1 MREDTKKAILPP
13 ADASRSEYCRDTRM
27 NWAMAGIA
35 ILAFEIFIA
44 IYVKGGFIRYYL
56 GDVLAAA
63 MLYAFGRAAFRLPPK
78 ALALA
83 IFVLSLVIET
93 AQYFK
98 VLEILGIQNSLL
110 RIIFGGTFDWTD
122 IICYAI
128 GCVLAYASENLI
140 GNEHAIYSKIRIFRR
155 KRLPKNFNEILRN
168 GNEKKIKEVFQIR
181 DINATDKDGNTILHM
196 LHADKNIKKKDP
208 NSPYA
213 YMGANLIEWI
223 IMQGGDINAKNK
235 KGETPLRNFM
245 WYVYKNLKPHQKL
258 IIIAHPGYYFYKY
271 AKEMNEVLNTDFSV
285 MCNYI
290 YYMLPRVSK
299 YVINPE
305 QKLMFG
311 LYHMQLETSGDL
323 DKMTPFIIYNTIPK
337 SPDEET
343 DVWRRFGKKLKYL
356 YVPEYPTDMEK
367 YDPQEYSKFTYDFWM
382 KFLRQKDSVQ
392 YKMISAAENLYW
404 RWDDDGEYGRW
415 NLWDNEYTDKAAVEV
430 KKYFKLGY
438 RLDELNDDAL
448 DKMFYDLRKSWSAE
462 DVGKFRYLFV
472 LWLLKNPEPFFEDEI

>member
-155 KRLPKNFNEILRN
+155 KRLPKNFNEILQS
-168 GNEKKIKEVFQIR
+168 GDDDKIKAVFEIY

-196 LHADKNIKKKDP
+196 LHADKDIKKKDP

-213 YMGANLIEWI
+213 YAGANLIEWI
-223 IMQGGDINAKNK
+223 IMQSGDINAKNK

-245 WYVYKNLKPHQKL
+245 WYVYKNLQPHQKL
-258 IIIAHPGYYFYKY
+258 IIVGKQDYTSWEYMKQAG
-271 AKEMNEVLNTDFSV
+271 EVVNIDFGI
-285 MCNYI
+285 MYNYI
-290 YYMLPRVSK
+290 YNLLPEKS
-299 YVINPE
+299 
-305 QKLMFG
+305 Q
-311 LYHMQLETSGDL
+311 
-323 DKMTPFIIYNTIPK
+323 IYI
-337 SPDEET
+337 
-343 DVWRRFGKKLKYL
+343 WRRFGKKLEYL

-392 YKMISAAENLYW
+392 YKMIHAVTNLYW
-404 RWDDDGEYGRW
+404 HWDYNGEYGSWILWDDD
-415 NLWDNEYTDKAAVEV
+415 YTDEAAVEI
-430 KKYFKLGY
+430 KKYFKLGD

-448 DKMFYDLRKSWSAE
+448 DEMFYDLRKSWHAE
-462 DVGKFRYLFV
+462 DVGKLRYLFV
-472 LWLLKNPEPFFEDEI
+472 LWLLKNPEPFLEDEI

>member
-1 MREDTKKAILPP
+1 MQDKILSELKTSECDYGDAAAKLVILAIPIYIVAGSNSGFEGIMAAIL
-13 ADASRSEYCRDTRM
+13 
-27 NWAMAGIA
+27 
-35 ILAFEIFIA
+35 F
-44 IYVKGGFIRYYL
+44 
-56 GDVLAAA
+56 
-63 MLYAFGRAAFRLPPK
+63 YAFMRAVISIISCHLSPK

-83 IFVLSLVIET
+83 IFALFLVIET

-98 VLEILGIQNSLL
+98 VLEILGVQNSIL

-128 GCVLAYASENLI
+128 GCVLAYVSESI
-140 GNEHAIYSKIRIFRR
+140 IYDKARIWKR

-168 GNEKKIKEVFQIR
+168 GNEKKIKEVFQTR

-208 NSPYA
+208 NSPYV

-258 IIIAHPGYYFYKY
+258 IIIAHPGSYFYKY
-271 AKEMNEVLNTDFSV
+271 AKEMNEVLNTDFGV

-299 YVINPE
+299 YIINPE

-343 DVWRRFGKKLKYL
+343 DVWRRFGKRLEYL

-392 YKMISAAENLYW
+392 YKMIHAATNLYW
-404 RWDDDGEYGRW
+404 YWDYNGEYGSWILWDDD
-415 NLWDNEYTDKAAVEV
+415 YTDKTAAEI
-430 KKYFKLGY
+430 KKYFKLGN

-448 DKMFYDLRKSWSAE
+448 DKMFYDLRKSWHAE
-462 DVGKFRYLFV
+462 DVGKLRYLFV

>member
-83 IFVLSLVIET
+83 VFVLSLVIET

-122 IICYAI
+122 IACYAI
-128 GCVLAYASENLI
+128 GCALAYASESI
-140 GNEHAIYSKIRIFRR
+140 IYDKARLWRR
-155 KRLPKNFNEILRN
+155 KRLPKNFNEILQS
-168 GNEKKIKEVFQIR
+168 GDEEKIKAVFQAL

-196 LHADKNIKKKDP
+196 LHADKDIKKKDP
-208 NSPYA
+208 NSPYV

-245 WYVYKNLKPHQKL
+245 WYVYKNLQPYQKL
-258 IIIAHPGYYFYKY
+258 IIVGNQGYASSVYV
-271 AKEMNEVLNTDFSV
+271 EQVNEVVNIDFGI
-285 MCNYI
+285 MYNYI
-290 YYMLPRVSK
+290 YNLLPKKS
-299 YVINPE
+299 
-305 QKLMFG
+305 Q
-311 LYHMQLETSGDL
+311 
-323 DKMTPFIIYNTIPK
+323 IYI
-337 SPDEET
+337 
-343 DVWRRFGKKLKYL
+343 WRRFGKKLEYL

-392 YKMISAAENLYW
+392 YKMIHAVTNLYW
-404 RWDDDGEYGRW
+404 HWDYNGEYGSWILWDDD
-415 NLWDNEYTDKAAVEV
+415 YTDEAAVEI
-430 KKYFKLGY
+430 KKYFKLGN
-438 RLDELNDDAL
+438 RLDELNDDVL
-448 DKMFYDLRKSWSAE
+448 DKMFYDLRKSWRAE
-462 DVGKFRYLFV
+462 DVGKLRYLFV
-472 LWLLKNPEPFFEDEI
+472 LWLLKNPEPFLEDEI

>member
-1 MREDTKKAILPP
+1 
-13 ADASRSEYCRDTRM
+13 M
-27 NWAMAGIA
+27 NWAMMGIA

-44 IYVKGGFIRYYL
+44 IYVKSGFIRYYL

-78 ALALA
+78 ILALA
-83 IFVLSLVIET
+83 VFALSLFIET
-93 AQYFK
+93 SQYFK
-98 VLEILGIQNSLL
+98 VLEILGVQNSVL

-208 NSPYA
+208 DSPYA

-258 IIIAHPGYYFYKY
+258 IIIAHPGSYFYKY
-271 AKEMNEVLNTDFSV
+271 AKEMNEVLNTDFGV

-343 DVWRRFGKKLKYL
+343 DVWRRFGKKLEYL

-392 YKMISAAENLYW
+392 YKMIHAATNLYW
-404 RWDDDGEYGRW
+404 YWDYNGEYGSWILWDDD
-415 NLWDNEYTDKAAVEV
+415 YTDKTAAEI
-430 KKYFKLGY
+430 KKYFKLGN

-448 DKMFYDLRKSWSAE
+448 DKMFYDLRKSWHAE
-462 DVGKFRYLFV
+462 DVGKLRYLFV

>member
-1 MREDTKKAILPP
+1 MREDTKKAILSPT
-13 ADASRSEYCRDTRM
+13 DASRSEYCWDARM
-27 NWAMAGIA
+27 NWAMTGIA

-44 IYVKGGFIRYYL
+44 IYAKDGFIRYYL
-56 GDVLAAA
+56 GDVLAVA

-78 ALALA
+78 ILALA
-83 IFVLSLVIET
+83 VFNLSLVIEI

-98 VLEILGIQNSLL
+98 VLEILGVQNYALW
-110 RIIFGGTFDWTD
+110 IVFGGTFDWTD

-128 GCVLAYASENLI
+128 GCVLAYVSENFI
-140 GNEHAIYSKIRIFRR
+140 GSEHAIYNEIRIFRR
-155 KRLPKNFNEILRN
+155 KRLPKNFNEILQS
-168 GNEKKIKEVFQIR
+168 GDDEKIKAVFEIY

-196 LHADKNIKKKDP
+196 LHANKDIKKKDP

-213 YMGANLIEWI
+213 YADANLIEWI
-223 IMQGGDINAKNK
+223 IMQGGNINAKNK

-245 WYVYKNLKPHQKL
+245 RYVYKNLKPHQKL
-258 IIIAHPGYYFYKY
+258 VIIGKQDY
-271 AKEMNEVLNTDFSV
+271 ASREYIKQAGEVVNVDFGI
-285 MCNYI
+285 MYNYI
-290 YYMLPRVSK
+290 YNLLPEKS
-299 YVINPE
+299 
-305 QKLMFG
+305 Q
-311 LYHMQLETSGDL
+311 
-323 DKMTPFIIYNTIPK
+323 IYI
-337 SPDEET
+337 
-343 DVWRRFGKKLKYL
+343 WRRFGKRLEYL

-392 YKMISAAENLYW
+392 YKMISATENLYW

-430 KKYFKLGY
+430 KKYFKLGN

-448 DKMFYDLRKSWSAE
+448 DKMFYDLRKSWHAE

>member
-1 MREDTKKAILPP
+1 MREDTKKAILSPT
-13 ADASRSEYCRDTRM
+13 DASRSEYCWDARM
-27 NWAMAGIA
+27 NWAMTGIA

-44 IYVKGGFIRYYL
+44 IYAKDGFIRYYL

-78 ALALA
+78 ILALA
-83 IFVLSLVIET
+83 VFTLSLVIEI

-98 VLEILGIQNSLL
+98 VLEILGVQNYALW
-110 RIIFGGTFDWTD
+110 IIFGGTFDWTD

-128 GCVLAYASENLI
+128 GCVLAYVSENFI
-140 GNEHAIYSKIRIFRR
+140 GSKHAIYNEIRIFRR
-155 KRLPKNFNEILRN
+155 KRLPKNFNEILQS
-168 GNEKKIKEVFQIR
+168 GDDEKIKAVFEVY

-196 LHADKNIKKKDP
+196 LHANKDIKKKDP

-213 YMGANLIEWI
+213 YADANLIEWI
-223 IMQGGDINAKNK
+223 IMQGGNINAKNK

-245 WYVYKNLKPHQKL
+245 RYVYKNLKPHQKL
-258 IIIAHPGYYFYKY
+258 VIVGKQDY
-271 AKEMNEVLNTDFSV
+271 ASREYIKQAGEVVNIDFGI
-285 MCNYI
+285 MYNYI
-290 YYMLPRVSK
+290 YNLLPEKS
-299 YVINPE
+299 
-305 QKLMFG
+305 Q
-311 LYHMQLETSGDL
+311 
-323 DKMTPFIIYNTIPK
+323 IYI
-337 SPDEET
+337 
-343 DVWRRFGKKLKYL
+343 WRRFGKRLEYL

-392 YKMISAAENLYW
+392 YKMISATENLYW

-430 KKYFKLGY
+430 KKYFKLGN

-448 DKMFYDLRKSWSAE
+448 DKMFYDLRKSWHAE

>member
-1 MREDTKKAILPP
+1 
-13 ADASRSEYCRDTRM
+13 M
-27 NWAMAGIA
+27 NWAMTGIA

-44 IYVKGGFIRYYL
+44 IYAKDGFIRYYL

-78 ALALA
+78 ILALA
-83 IFVLSLVIET
+83 VFTLSLVIEI

-98 VLEILGIQNSLL
+98 VLEILGVQNYALW
-110 RIIFGGTFDWTD
+110 IIFGGTFDWTD

-128 GCVLAYASENLI
+128 GCVLAYVSENFI
-140 GNEHAIYSKIRIFRR
+140 GSKHAIYNEIRIFRR
-155 KRLPKNFNEILRN
+155 KRLPKNFNEILQS
-168 GNEKKIKEVFQIR
+168 GDDEKIKAVFEVY

-196 LHADKNIKKKDP
+196 LHANKDIKKKDP

-213 YMGANLIEWI
+213 YADANLIEWI
-223 IMQGGDINAKNK
+223 IMQGGNINAKNK

-245 WYVYKNLKPHQKL
+245 RYVYKNLKPHQKL
-258 IIIAHPGYYFYKY
+258 VIIGKQDY
-271 AKEMNEVLNTDFSV
+271 ASREYIKQAGEVVNVDFGI
-285 MCNYI
+285 MYNYI
-290 YYMLPRVSK
+290 YNLLPEKS
-299 YVINPE
+299 
-305 QKLMFG
+305 Q
-311 LYHMQLETSGDL
+311 
-323 DKMTPFIIYNTIPK
+323 IYI
-337 SPDEET
+337 
-343 DVWRRFGKKLKYL
+343 WRRFGKRLEYL

-392 YKMISAAENLYW
+392 YKMISATENLYW

-430 KKYFKLGY
+430 KKYFKLGN

-448 DKMFYDLRKSWSAE
+448 DKMFYDLRKSWHAE

>member
-1 MREDTKKAILPP
+1 MREDTKKAILSPT
-13 ADASRSEYCRDTRM
+13 DASRSEYCWDARM

-44 IYVKGGFIRYYL
+44 IYAKDGFIRYYL

-63 MLYAFGRAAFRLPPK
+63 MLYAFGRVSFRLPPK
-78 ALALA
+78 ILALA
-83 IFVLSLVIET
+83 VFTLSLVIET

-98 VLEILGIQNSLL
+98 VLEILGVQNSIL

-128 GCVLAYASENLI
+128 GCVLAYVSESI
-140 GNEHAIYSKIRIFRR
+140 IYDKARIWRR

-168 GNEKKIKEVFQIR
+168 GNEKKIKEVLQTR

-196 LHADKNIKKKDP
+196 LHADKDIKKKDP

-213 YMGANLIEWI
+213 YAGANLIEWI

-258 IIIAHPGYYFYKY
+258 VIVGKQDYTSREYIKQAG
-271 AKEMNEVLNTDFSV
+271 EVVNIDFG
-285 MCNYI
+285 MMYNYI
-290 YYMLPRVSK
+290 YNLLPEKS
-299 YVINPE
+299 
-305 QKLMFG
+305 Q
-311 LYHMQLETSGDL
+311 
-323 DKMTPFIIYNTIPK
+323 IY
-337 SPDEET
+337 
-343 DVWRRFGKKLKYL
+343 VWRRFGKRLEYL

-392 YKMISAAENLYW
+392 YKMIHAATNLYW
-404 RWDDDGEYGRW
+404 HWDYNGEYGSWILWDDD
-415 NLWDNEYTDKAAVEV
+415 YTDEAAAEI

-448 DKMFYDLRKSWSAE
+448 DKMFYDLRKSWHVE
-462 DVGKFRYLFV
+462 DVGKLRYLFV